1 MTERSHRRWAV
12 LIVAAAISFCAACS
26 PSSSGPDGAGTPAA
40 RGSAELRPVAL
51 PDVSKAVPSVQRQIQ
66 EHHATLAKLIDDRST
81 GVLELSNAFGEMG
94 KLLMAA
100 QIYDAAEP
108 CFLNA
113 QTLNTADYRWPYY
126 LAQLYRAQGE
136 LPKALDRFERAI
148 ALQPEDV
155 STLVWLG
162 EIYLQQGRPEAAEP
176 QFTKALALQP
186 ASVSARYGLGR
197 TALARND
204 ASRAVTYLEEVL
216 QRDPKASSAHYP
228 LSLAYAA
235 LGNTQKADEHLRLRA
250 NREILPSDPLMVD
263 LENLL
268 ESPQTHETLGIRA
281 LEREDWPA
289 AADEFRKGLVLAPDS
304 AALHHRLG
312 ATLSMMGDK
321 AGARQ
326 QFETAVKL
334 SPDYFLA
341 QYSLGVLDQAE
352 GKHAQAVARFA
363 EALRARPI
371 YTEARLRMAS
381 SLRRI
386 GRHADALSAYQQVLS
401 NQADA
406 TEAVLGYSMTLVQ
419 IGRSRDARDRLT
431 AAVQGGGADALVFKS
446 ALARLLAT
454 SPDDSVRDG
463 AQAMRFVQELIEH
476 GRTLELGETMAMALA
491 AVGEYDRAAMVQRD
505 LLKGARANNV
515 TAVIPRLSANLARYE
530 RGEPCRTPWTL
541 DEMP

>member
-1 MTERSHRRWAV
+1 MRERSLV
-12 LIVAAAISFCAACS
+12 SLAIAFGICAACS
-26 PSSSGPDGAGTPAA
+26 PSSSGPPAA
-40 RGSAELRPVAL
+40 GAALVRGGAELRAVPL

-66 EHHATLAKLIDDRST
+66 ERHASLTKLIDDRST
-81 GVLELSNAFGEMG
+81 VVLELSNAFGEMG

-100 QIYDAAEP
+100 QMYEAAEP
-108 CFLNA
+108 CFLDA
-113 QTLNTADYRWPYY
+113 QTLNTADFRWPYY

-136 LPKALDRFERAI
+136 LPKALAHFERAI
-148 ALQPEDV
+148 ALQPDDV

-176 QFTKALALQP
+176 QFSKALALQP
-186 ASVSARYGLGR
+186 GSVSARYGLGR

-204 ASRAVTYLEEVL
+204 AGRAVTYLEEVL
-216 QRDPKASSAHYP
+216 QRDPKASGAHYP

-250 NREILPSDPLMVD
+250 NREILPSDPLMVE

-268 ESPQTHETLGIRA
+268 ESPQTYETLGIRA
-281 LEREDWPA
+281 LEREDWST
-289 AADEFRKGLVLAPDS
+289 AADQFRKGLVLAPDS

-312 ATLSMMGDK
+312 AALSMTGDK

-326 QFETAVKL
+326 QFETAVQL

-341 QYSLGVLDQAE
+341 QYSLGVLDQADD
-352 GKHAQAVARFA
+352 KHAQAVERFA

-386 GRHADALSAYQQVLS
+386 GRHNDALRAYQQVLS
-401 NQADA
+401 NQADS
-406 TEAVLGYSMTLVQ
+406 TEAVLGYSMTLAQ
-419 IGRSRDARDRLT
+419 IGRHREARDRL
-431 AAVQGGGADALVFKS
+431 AAAAQAGDADAIVFRS
-446 ALARLLAT
+446 ALARLLAA
-454 SPDDSVRDG
+454 SPDDAVRDG
-463 AQAMRFVQELIEH
+463 AQAMRLVQELIAQ

-491 AVGEYDRAAMVQRD
+491 AMGEYDRAAAVQRD
-505 LLKGARANNV
+505 LLKGARTNNI
-515 TAVIPRLSANLARYE
+515 TAVMPRLAANLARYE